1 IVMKLQRLKKITG
14 KLPSEFPEGFQ
25 FKIHAYNSVN
35 GNEFV
40 RIDNHENKPPHY
52 HPVNDLATFPE
63 ILINMKKFIIQYNPN
78 YSLGKMFENF
88 EQAIAGQKHL
98 QPKNV
103 IVFSDLTT
111 VYQVISQA
119 RLDLLTCLN
128 TNQPANIY
136 QLTQLLKRDY
146 ANVWRD
152 CQALNSLGIIELKK
166 EGKEIRP
173 IALYDEI
180 DLQMKMISQEKPA
193 ATHPLLHSFKEI
205 EKEEF
210 SQKNLFQNQILKSA
224 IAGEKNNLLILSI
237 SKDDQVSRGIIRKL
251 QAINITKTI
260 TPNREAQ
267 DDYEIWLLE
276 KDKVPSS
283 LLSE

>member
-1 IVMKLQRLKKITG
+1 
-14 KLPSEFPEGFQ
+14 FPEGFQ

-52 HPVNDLATFPE
+52 HIDKKQVFFDWVSVLVTFPE
-63 ILINMKKFIIQYNPN
+63 TLINMKKFIIQYNPN
-78 YSLGKMFENF
+78 YSLSKMFENF
-88 EQAIAGQKHL
+88 EQAIVGKKHL

-103 IVFSDLTT
+103 IVFSDLAT
-111 VYQVISQA
+111 VYQVISQV
-119 RLDLLTCLN
+119 RLDLLTCLI
-128 TNQPANIY
+128 TNQPTNIY
-136 QLTQLLKRDY
+136 QLAQLLKRDY

-180 DLQMKMISQEKPA
+180 DLQMKIVSQERPA
-193 ATHPLLHSFKEI
+193 VTQTLLRFFKEI
-205 EKEEF
+205 VEKKEF
-210 SQKNLFQNQILKSA
+210 TQKNLFQNQVLNSA
-224 IAGEKNNLLILSI
+224 VTGEKNNLLILSI
-237 SKDDQVSRGIIRKL
+237 SKDDQTSREIVRKL

-260 TPNREAQ
+260 TP
-267 DDYEIWLLE
+267 
-276 KDKVPSS
+276 DK
-283 LLSE
+283 ERDN